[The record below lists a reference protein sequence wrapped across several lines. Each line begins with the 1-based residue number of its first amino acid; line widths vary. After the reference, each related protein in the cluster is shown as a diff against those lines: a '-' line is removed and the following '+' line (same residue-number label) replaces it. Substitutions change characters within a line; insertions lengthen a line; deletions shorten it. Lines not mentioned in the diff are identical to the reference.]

1 MDRYLIFIIYLFNFL
16 PVGAQT
22 PLPEFMEDRIRKADL
37 IVEGRVT
44 DRWSYADALGSDIY
58 TAHAVQVL
66 QSLEGEEFSEIIV
79 VTRGGILGNRMQTVS
94 VSPVIHKGDQAY
106 FILNKARVSD
116 IPPNAGKECYVLSG
130 GHSAFIPVQTETIS
144 PDPGQPENSYQLFAD
159 LMKKVY
165 DTEIQ
170 SSSSSEMLKS
180 ALNGP
185 VITGI
190 SPAEVTAGT
199 GTLLAIQGT
208 GFGSEQGDGQVW
220 FVSADNPGNII
231 SSSGFKIESW
241 SDTQIRIIV
250 PSEAGTGNVR
260 IRKSGIEAMSPSVLK
275 IRYSHIN
282 LENLPTLLINKDS
295 KGGYTWRIHTSMG
308 LNPGASGAV
317 QRAIGK
323 WVCATSVPWQIA
335 SNPASGTGKDGECS
349 ISFGDEAEDYGDNLG
364 YTNAYYIGVQRPGGM
379 TEWLLDEA
387 DIIFNPEANW
397 NFSVAGPGFNQI
409 DFETVVLHELA
420 HAHLMGHVVDS
431 QDLLNW
437 NISAG
442 QTRQISAVNIECGA
456 YIINKSMAF
465 SQAGISSIQVSA
477 GGELGTTGPISG
489 INQVC
494 STTEAYSYSIAPVTN
509 AQTYNWTLGPASA
522 GTLTPSANQ
531 ASVQWSASFSGNATL
546 SVTPV
551 SACGAVGTTSTLIVN
566 IASAETS
573 SEWVTICEGES
584 YLGWTESGT
593 YERQLDSDGGCN
605 TIMITYLQVKES
617 RLTTEEISICQ
628 GEQYNGWSETGE
640 YTRTFTSSEGCDSLV
655 TTKLTVHP
663 KYEIYSEVT
672 ICEGESYQGRTTSGT
687 YSEHY
692 FTVAGCD
699 SIIYTTL
706 NVVPVSRVS
715 EEVAIC
721 EGDHYLGWTDAGTYE
736 RTLTSASGCDSV
748 VTTYLSVLPVKES
761 EEFIT
766 ICEGT
771 DYLGWSAPGTYSRTL
786 ESSDGCDS
794 LIVTHLGFYPR
805 KETSE
810 EVAICAGGN
819 YLGWTEAGSYER
831 TLRSVAGCDSIVTTI
846 LSVLPVKESEEF
858 VTICEGTDYLGWSA
872 PGTYSRTLESSDGCD
887 SLVVTHLGFHP
898 RKETSEEVTL
908 CFGESYLDWTE
919 SGSYERYLSTAE
931 GCDSVVTTL
940 LTVYPEV
947 VPEVEVAGDTL
958 TAEEGYV
965 TYQWHNGDGPIAG
978 ATGREYVITQS
989 GVYRLE
995 VTDGNGCTGQSQ
1007 LLGMTWSAGVSVV
1020 DAGFDWK
1027 VYPNPNEGS
1036 FTVHINTPFSDR
1048 FVVKVI
1054 SPTGQ
1059 VVAERR
1065 MEVHGEGSSE
1075 RIQLSG
1081 LAKGL
1086 YLVTLSGTT
1095 HNAVRKVVVH

>member
-1 MDRYLIFIIYLFNFL
+1 MRMDRYLIFIIYLFNFL

-22 PLPEFMEDRIRKADL
+22 PLPEFMEDRIRRADL

-44 DRWSYADALGSDIY
+44 DRWSYADASGSGIY
-58 TAHAVQVL
+58 TAHSIQVL

-94 VSPVIHKGDQAY
+94 VSPVIHEGEQAY
-106 FILNKARVSD
+106 FILRKAPVSYL
-116 IPPNAGKECYVLSG
+116 PPNAGKDCYVLSG
-130 GHSAFIPVQTETIS
+130 GHSAIIPVQAEAIAS
-144 PDPGQPENSYQLFAD
+144 GPGQPENSYQLFAD

-442 QTRQISAVNIECGA
+442 VSRQISAVNIECGQ
-456 YIINKSMAF
+456 YILNKSKAF
-465 SQAGISSIQVSA
+465 SYPGLSTVQVNS
-477 GGELGTTGPISG
+477 GVQLGATGPIAGSTG
-489 INQVC
+489 VC
-494 STTEAYSYSIAPVTN
+494 STSEAYTYSVAPVPN
-509 AQTYNWTLGPASA
+509 AQTYNWTLTPASA
-522 GTLTPSANQ
+522 GTLSSNSNQ
-531 ASVQWSASFSGNATL
+531 VSVQWLATFSGNATL

-566 IASAETS
+566 IASAETT

-584 YLGWTESGT
+584 YLGWSEPGT

-628 GEQYNGWSETGE
+628 GEQYNGWSVTGE

-736 RTLTSASGCDSV
+736 RTLVSVAGCDSV
-748 VTTYLSVLPVKES
+748 VTTYLSVLPLKES
-761 EEFIT
+761 EEFVT
-766 ICEGT
+766 LCEGT
-771 DYLGWSAPGTYSRTL
+771 DYLGWKEPGTYSRML
-786 ESSDGCDS
+786 VSSEGCDS
-794 LIVTHLGFYPR
+794 M
-805 KETSE
+805 
-810 EVAICAGGN
+810 
-819 YLGWTEAGSYER
+819 
-831 TLRSVAGCDSIVTTI
+831 
-846 LSVLPVKESEEF
+846 
-858 VTICEGTDYLGWSA
+858 
-872 PGTYSRTLESSDGCD
+872 
-887 SLVVTHLGFHP
+887 VVTHLDFHP
-898 RKETSEEVTL
+898 SKETSEEVTL
-908 CFGESYLDWTE
+908 CFGEAYMGWTE
-919 SGSYERYLSTAE
+919 SSSYERYLSTEE

-940 LTVYPEV
+940 LTVFPEL
-947 VPEVEVAGDTL
+947 VPEVWVAGDTL
-958 TAEEGYV
+958 TADEGYV
-965 TYQWHNGDGPIAG
+965 TYQWYNDEGPIAG
-978 ATGREYVITQS
+978 ANGREYVITQS

-995 VTDGNGCTGQSQ
+995 LTDENGCTGKSR
-1007 LLGMTWSAGVSVV
+1007 LLGMTWSAGVSVF

-1027 VYPNPNEGS
+1027 VYPNPSEGS
-1036 FTVHINTPFSDR
+1036 FTVNISTPFSDR

-1065 MEVHGEGSSE
+1065 MEVYGEGSSG
-1075 RIQLSG
+1075 RIHLSG

-1095 HNAVRKVVVH
+1095 HNPVRKVIVH

>member
-1 MDRYLIFIIYLFNFL
+1 MRMDRIILLFFCLLTFL
-16 PVGAQT
+16 SVGAQT
-22 PLPEFMEDRIRKADL
+22 PLPEFMEDRIRRADL

-44 DRWSYADALGSDIY
+44 DRWSYADPSGNEIY

-66 QSLEGEEFSEIIV
+66 QSLAGEEHREIIV

-94 VSPVIHKGDQAY
+94 ISPVIHKGEQAY
-106 FILNKARVSD
+106 FILRSAKISEM
-116 IPPNAGKECYVLSG
+116 PPNADKECYFLSG
-130 GHSAFIPVQTETIS
+130 GHSAIIPLQTETIS
-144 PDPGQPENSYQLFAD
+144 GSPGQTENIYQLFAN

-165 DTEIQ
+165 NTEVR
-170 SSSSSEMLKS
+170 SSSPSEMLKS

-185 VITGI
+185 VITGL
-190 SPAEVTAGT
+190 SPSEVTAGT
-199 GTLLAIQGT
+199 GTLLTITGT
-208 GFGSEQGDGQVW
+208 GFGADRGDGQVW
-220 FVSADNPGNII
+220 FVAADNPGNII

-260 IRKSGIEAMSPSVLK
+260 VRKSGIETVSPSALK

-282 LENLPTLLINKDS
+282 LENLPTLMINKDS
-295 KGGYTWRIHTSMG
+295 KGGYTWRIHTNMG

-323 WVCATSVPWQIA
+323 WVCATSVPWQI
-335 SNPASGTGKDGECS
+335 SSDPASGNGKDGIFS
-349 ISFGDEAEDYGDNLG
+349 ISFGNDAGDLENNLG

-387 DIIFNPEANW
+387 DIVFNPEANW

-420 HAHLMGHVVDS
+420 HAHLMGHLVDS
-431 QDLLNW
+431 QDLMHW

-442 QTRQISAVNIECGA
+442 QTQQISAVNIECGQ
-456 YIINKSMAF
+456 YILNKSKAF
-465 SQAGISSIQVSA
+465 SYPGLLTVQVNS
-477 GGELGTTGPISG
+477 GGQLGATGPISG
-489 INQVC
+489 STGVC
-494 STTEAYSYSIAPVTN
+494 STSEAYPYSVAPVTN
-509 AQTYNWTLGPASA
+509 AQTYNWTLSPVSA
-522 GTLTPSANQ
+522 GTLTSNANQ
-531 ASVQWSASFSGNATL
+531 ASVQWSAAFSGNATL

-551 SACGAVGTTSTLIVN
+551 SACGAVGSTSSLVVN

-573 SEWVTICEGES
+573 SEWVTICEGDS

-605 TIMITYLQVKES
+605 SIMITYLQVVEPKVTS
-617 RLTTEEISICQ
+617 EEISICQ
-628 GEQYNGWSETGE
+628 GDRYNGWSMTGE

-672 ICEGESYQGRTTSGT
+672 ICEGESYQGRTTSGQ
-687 YSEHY
+687 YSVHY
-692 FTVAGCD
+692 FSVSGCD

-706 NVVPVSRVS
+706 NVLPVIRVS
-715 EEVAIC
+715 EEMAIC
-721 EGDHYLGWTDAGTYE
+721 AGGNYLGWTDTGTYD
-736 RTLTSASGCDSV
+736 RTLVAISGCDSI

-761 EEFIT
+761 EEFVT

-810 EVAICAGGN
+810 EV
-819 YLGWTEAGSYER
+819 
-831 TLRSVAGCDSIVTTI
+831 TI
-846 LSVLPVKESEEF
+846 
-858 VTICEGTDYLGWSA
+858 
-872 PGTYSRTLESSDGCD
+872 
-887 SLVVTHLGFHP
+887 
-898 RKETSEEVTL
+898 
-908 CFGESYLDWTE
+908 CFGESYQGWTE
-919 SGSYERYLSTAE
+919 SGNYERYLSTAE
-931 GCDSVVTTL
+931 GCDSVIMTV
-940 LTVYPEV
+940 LTVHSEVHPEV
-947 VPEVEVAGDTL
+947 LVKGDTL
-958 TAEEGYV
+958 VASEGYT
-965 TYQWHNGDGPIAG
+965 TYQWYNGDGAIAG
-978 ATGREYVITQS
+978 VTGREFVITQS
-989 GVYRLE
+989 GVYRL
-995 VTDGNGCTGQSQ
+995 VGTDGNGCSGQSG
-1007 LLGMTWSAGVSVV
+1007 LLGMTWSSGVSVA
-1020 DAGFDWK
+1020 DFGFDLK

-1036 FTVHINTPFSDR
+1036 FHVQISAPVSER
-1048 FVVKVI
+1048 SIMRVI
-1054 SPTGQ
+1054 SPTGK
-1059 VVAERR
+1059 VVAEQR
-1065 MEVHGEGSSE
+1065 MEVNREGSSE
-1075 RIQLSG
+1075 RIHLSG

-1095 HNAVRKVVVH
+1095 YNAVRKVVVR